1 MVSDDLNKKSNNGIK
16 LDIVTTEQVVFSG
29 LVNYIA
35 VPGIDGEL
43 GILPHHS
50 ALITMLKPG
59 ELKIRREN
67 EEICVAVGGG
77 FVDISPERVIVLA
90 DIAERDDDIDMQ
102 KAEEAIHR
110 ARQVLLDR
118 QTSAGDRATIEASL
132 RLEITRLNI
141 AEKRKKK
148 KKKIN

>member
-1 MVSDDLNKKSNNGIK
+1 MVSDDLNIKSNNGIK
-16 LDIVTTEQVVFSG
+16 LDIVTTEQIVFSG

-59 ELKIRREN
+59 KLKIRREN

-77 FVDISPERVIVLA
+77 FIDIRPERVIVLA
-90 DIAERDDDIDMQ
+90 DIAERDDYIDMQ

-118 QTSAGDRATIEASL
+118 QTSAGDKATIEASL